1 MDEQNLNQTQAKAEE
16 KLTIYSRKK
25 WLWLGILV
33 AAVNPVFA
41 GLIMGAVYLSEP
53 ELHKEGRII
62 AAVAILW
69 GAVLFYFVS
78 KNLTINPFSL

>member
-1 MDEQNLNQTQAKAEE
+1 MEEQNSNQTQAKPEE
-16 KLTIYSRKK
+16 KLVISSRKK

-53 ELHKEGRII
+53 ELRKEGRII
-62 AAVAILW
+62 AAIAILW
-69 GAVLFYFVS
+69 GAALFYFVS

>member
-1 MDEQNLNQTQAKAEE
+1 MDEQNFNQSPANQPLVISSK
-16 KLTIYSRKK
+16 RK

-53 ELHKEGRII
+53 ELRKEGMLVASIAII
-62 AAVAILW
+62 W
-69 GAVLFYFVS
+69 GAFLFYLAS
-78 KNLTINPFSL
+78 RNLTINPFGF

>member
-1 MDEQNLNQTQAKAEE
+1 MTEQDQNQVPAKQPLVISS
-16 KLTIYSRKK
+16 KKK

-53 ELHKEGRII
+53 ELRREGYLVATI
-62 AAVAILW
+62 AIGW
-69 GAVLFYFVS
+69 GAFLFYLVS
-78 KNLTINPFSL
+78 KNLEINPFGL